1 MFKIIF
7 SIVNNWR
14 RDMTEISRVKGT
26 KDYILDEMER
36 LSYIIEKVKETF
48 ERFGF
53 RQMDTPALESWD
65 ILSKKGV
72 GGSDILEETFRF
84 KDKSNNEIG
93 LRYDLT
99 VPLARVIALNKNLP
113 LPFKRYQIAKVWR
126 YGDVSKGRL
135 REFYQADI
143 DIIGSSSL
151 LADAEVLACASEA
164 LKRLNVDF
172 LIRINSRRIL
182 FSMMKNARIEKE
194 KMLEVIRAIDKLEK
208 IGEDNVR
215 NELKKI
221 KIDEKSIDKI
231 FDFIKMDFDSI
242 ALEGKEEIENLI
254 DYLDV
259 FGVKNFKIDLSLARG
274 LDYYTSV
281 IFEIISKKE
290 GKLGSIAGGGRYD
303 NLIELFAGK
312 KIPATG
318 ISLGI
323 DRIAEI
329 IDYFPKKSLIYVTFA
344 SDKVLKKGFEIIKM
358 LRDNGI
364 KVDFDLMKRKLAK
377 QLEYANSLK
386 IEFVIIVG
394 EKDLKNNEVTLRNMV
409 TGEEKKIKIEN
420 LIEELRQILSNKFI

>member
-1 MFKIIF
+1 
-7 SIVNNWR
+7 
-14 RDMTEISRVKGT
+14 MTEISRVKGT

-164 LKRLNVDF
+164 LKRLSVDF

-281 IFEIISKKE
+281 IFEIIAKKE

-329 IDYFPKKSLIYVTFA
+329 IDYFPKKSLVYVTFA

-409 TGEEKKIKIEN
+409 TGEEKKIKVEN

>member
-1 MFKIIF
+1 
-7 SIVNNWR
+7 
-14 RDMTEISRVKGT
+14 MTEISRVKGT

-164 LKRLNVDF
+164 LKRLSVDF

-281 IFEIISKKE
+281 IFEIIAKKE

-420 LIEELRQILSNKFI
+420 LIEELRQILSNKLT

>member
-1 MFKIIF
+1 
-7 SIVNNWR
+7 
-14 RDMTEISRVKGT
+14 MTEISRVKGT

>member
-1 MFKIIF
+1 
-7 SIVNNWR
+7 
-14 RDMTEISRVKGT
+14 MTEISRVKGT
-26 KDYILDEMER
+26 KDYILEEMEKIN
-36 LSYIIEKVKETF
+36 YIIEKVKETF

-143 DIIGSSSL
+143 DIVGSSSL

-164 LKRLNVDF
+164 LKRLHIDF

-182 FSMMKNARIEKE
+182 FSMMKSARIEKE

-208 IGEDNVR
+208 IGEDSVKD
-215 NELKKI
+215 ELKKI
-221 KIDEKSIDKI
+221 KIEEKSIDKI

-242 ALEGKEEIENLI
+242 ALEGREEIENLI
-254 DYLDV
+254 DYLDG
-259 FGVKNFKIDLSLARG
+259 FGIKNFKIDLSLARG

-281 IFEIISKKE
+281 IFEIIAKKE

-329 IDYFPKKSLIYVTFA
+329 IDRFPKKSLIYVALT

-364 KVDFDLMKRKLAK
+364 NVDFDLMKRKLAK

-394 EKDLKNNEVTLRNMV
+394 EEDLKNNEVTLRNMV

-420 LIEELRQILSNKFI
+420 LIEELKQILSNKLI